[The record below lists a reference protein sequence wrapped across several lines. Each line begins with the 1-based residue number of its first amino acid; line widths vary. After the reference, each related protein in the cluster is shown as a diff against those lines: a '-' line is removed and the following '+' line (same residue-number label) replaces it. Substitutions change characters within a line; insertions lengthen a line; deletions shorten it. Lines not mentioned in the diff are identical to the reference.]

1 MKRLRALAYVALLA
15 GCAPVTAPPL
25 ALPDPTGDPLN
36 DAAALLAAAE
46 AASDAR
52 MRAPLIDRLDA
63 LDVRLAEG
71 APEDPL
77 ASWRQDHQAS
87 GAAPWR
93 GRALGPAYRRAR
105 VEAGQSL
112 RIEQIF
118 YAGER
123 AQIAAQASGG
133 GTVAL
138 AINDPRAEPVCEQQL
153 APRAAC
159 NWLPI
164 YTERFSILLENT
176 GSTPASVYIVFR

>member
-1 MKRLRALAYVALLA
+1 
-15 GCAPVTAPPL
+15 
-25 ALPDPTGDPLN
+25 
-36 DAAALLAAAE
+36 
-46 AASDAR
+46 
-52 MRAPLIDRLDA
+52 LIDRLDA

-77 ASWRQDHQAS
+77 AGWRQDHQAH

-105 VEAGQSL
+105 VGAGESL
-112 RIEQIF
+112 RIDQIF

-123 AQIAAQASGG
+123 AQIAAQVSNGG
-133 GTVAL
+133 QVAL
-138 AINDPRAEPVCEQQL
+138 AINNPRAEAVCEQQL
-153 APRAAC
+153 APRGNC

-176 GSTPASVYIVFR
+176 GSAPASVYIVFR